1 MNKLTSAQKWM
12 INAGAILADEN
23 DMPDDRLHAFDSN
36 DDHKVN
42 TVIRMFNDDWGVD
55 NIDALIGIMNNFI
68 TEKGGHNISFCETRN
83 YWARF
88 SAQQA
93 HQGMQHYN
101 DDQQSD
107 IQLALTHAHSIG
119 PAGVLSWDLAR
130 CVPML
135 RNAYSLSWIG
145 EEEVWKNLQT
155 ISIKLQKSYQSWEQ
169 AGTAYIVG
177 RLFWAKG
184 GLSESTCHYYFS
196 MLKRILIN
204 PEHAWNT
211 IDWDTKL
218 CEKVI

>member
-1 MNKLTSAQKWM
+1 MSKLTSAQKWM

-23 DMPDDRLHAFDSN
+23 QMPNNELHAFDPYN
-36 DDHKVN
+36 HEKVN
-42 TVIRMFNDDWGVD
+42 NVIRMFSDDWGIGNINALMAIVD
-55 NIDALIGIMNNFI
+55 NFLTG
-68 TEKGGHNISFCETRN
+68 KGGHNLSFCDTRN
-83 YWARF
+83 YWSRF
-88 SAQQA
+88 STEQA
-93 HQGMQHYN
+93 KRGMQHYS
-101 DDQQSD
+101 DDEQSD

-135 RNAYSLSWIG
+135 RNAYSLAWIS
-145 EEEVWKNLQT
+145 EEEVWKNLKI
-155 ISIKLQKSYQSWEQ
+155 ISIKLQQNYQSWEQ

-184 GLSESTCHYYFS
+184 GLSESTCNDYFS

-211 IDWDTKL
+211 VDWNTKL
-218 CEKVI
+218 V